1 MCLSE
6 AYSLE
11 MGSAQSAERACAE
24 GRRSHGA
31 GERSAGAAAWPA
43 GGTSAD
49 VRLVTEVRFPPELP
63 VCLPAWNVGLHD
75 GGWTSSS
82 GSNWTHTFFY
92 F

>member
-1 MCLSE
+1 
-6 AYSLE
+6 

-49 VRLVTEVRFPPELP
+49 VRLVTEVRFPPRAAR
-63 VCLPAWNVGLHD
+63 LPACVECGI
-75 GGWTSSS
+75 T
-82 GSNWTHTFFY
+82 
-92 F
+92 